1 MTRGAT
7 ACPPE
12 VLLSVAA
19 QRVLKRMLETELA
32 EQFEEAELVCDG
44 AQCWIGLDRTS
55 RTIVNE
61 LLRLAL
67 VRDEGESGKGI
78 ERYTLNEDGR
88 RAAVDPTYRVP
99 ELHGRCRS

>member
-1 MTRGAT
+1 MTRDAT

-19 QRVLKRMLETELA
+19 QRVLKRMLEAELA

-88 RAAVDPTYRVP
+88 RAAVDPTHQVP
-99 ELHGRCRS
+99 ELHGRGRS